1 MAAMIRERRV
11 GFTLN
16 MVVHRSNLDRL
27 EEMIAFAEQSGAQR
41 VEIAHVQ
48 YYGWA
53 LKNREALLPTRA
65 QVDRSIEI
73 VEAARERLKG
83 RLRIDFVLPDY
94 YAKYPKPCMNGW
106 GHQQMLIDPVGQVL
120 PCHAAGVIPGL
131 EFSSTREHPLRW
143 IWEESPAINRFR
155 DESWM
160 PEPCK
165 NCDRRTRDF
174 GGCRCQAFLLTGDA
188 AATDPVCTLAP
199 SHKVIEAILGQVNGA
214 KQNWVYR
221 IDPI

>member
-1 MAAMIRERRV
+1 MI
-11 GFTLN
+11 
-16 MVVHRSNLDRL
+16 S
-27 EEMIAFAEQSGAQR
+27 FAEQSGAQR

-53 LKNREALLPTRA
+53 LKNREALLPARA
-65 QVDRSIEI
+65 QVDKSIEI
-73 VEAARERLKG
+73 VEAARQRLKG

-106 GHQQMLIDPVGQVL
+106 GHQQMLINPVGQVL

-188 AATDPVCTLAP
+188 AATDPVCILAP
-199 SHKVIEAILGQVNGA
+199 SHSVIEQALAQVNGEA
-214 KQNWVYR
+214 RKEWVYR